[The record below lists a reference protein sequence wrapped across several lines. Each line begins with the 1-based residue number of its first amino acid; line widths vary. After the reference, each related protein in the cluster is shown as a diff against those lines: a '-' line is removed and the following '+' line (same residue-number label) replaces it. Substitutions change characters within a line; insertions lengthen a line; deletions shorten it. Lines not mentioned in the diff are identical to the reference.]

1 MYVYVGIF
9 FRTAFF
15 KLYSPFAAH
24 FTHSLSLT
32 IYFSNNNQNKKEN
45 NLIKQKSE
53 AHFHVKYVVFLVDQF
68 QSICL
73 MEEKQN
79 LLKPNKMTIDT

>member
-32 IYFSNNNQNKKEN
+32 INFSNNNQNKKEN

-68 QSICL
+68 QSNLLNGRKTKLIKT
-73 MEEKQN
+73 KQN
-79 LLKPNKMTIDT
+79 DN